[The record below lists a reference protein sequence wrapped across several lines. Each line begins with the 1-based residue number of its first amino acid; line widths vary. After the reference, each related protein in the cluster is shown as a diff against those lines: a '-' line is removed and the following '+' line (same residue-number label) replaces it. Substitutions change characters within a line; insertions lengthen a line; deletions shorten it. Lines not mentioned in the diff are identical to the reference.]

1 MMIDAVGFIW
11 PESLGL
17 RASVILHLHNRYRT
31 LGGEERAVEELMW
44 LARDHLGEPAELL
57 SRSSA
62 QLSRLD
68 AARGLL
74 QGGLRPGEVA
84 AAVRLT
90 KARVVHAHNVNPSY
104 GWRALAAARAAGAR
118 VVLHLHQYR
127 LVWAGGGCF
136 TRRGGGPRRPRGGPP
151 PGVLRHRP
159 RTGAAAGAPGARPR
173 PRAPP

>member
-31 LGGEERAVEELMW
+31 LGGEERAVEELIW
-44 LARDHLGEPAELL
+44 LPREQLGEPAELL

-118 VVLHLHQYR
+118 VGLHLHQDR
-127 LVWAGGGCF
+127 LLWAGGGCLPPA
-136 TRRGGGPRRPRGGPP
+136 RGGHPRS
-151 PGVLRHRP
+151 RP
-159 RTGAAAGAPGARPR
+159 RTP
-173 PRAPP
+173 